1 MTTPRTVY
9 KIDQDNPGSD
19 LAGETAAALAAAS
32 MAFRPVDP
40 AYADTLLGTAVELF
54 QFANQYRGLYSDS
67 VPTVSSGKGGA
78 SNVFESVHMTWAPE
92 DGASGSAFLPDHF
105 VQIIP
110 SGF

>member
-40 AYADTLLGTAVELF
+40 VYADTLLSTAVELF
-54 QFANQYRGLYSDS
+54 QFADQYRGLYSDS
-67 VPTVSSGKGGA
+67 ILIVSKG
-78 SNVFESVHMTWAPE
+78 N
-92 DGASGSAFLPDHF
+92 FLSWQGQG
-105 VQIIP
+105 V
-110 SGF
+110 